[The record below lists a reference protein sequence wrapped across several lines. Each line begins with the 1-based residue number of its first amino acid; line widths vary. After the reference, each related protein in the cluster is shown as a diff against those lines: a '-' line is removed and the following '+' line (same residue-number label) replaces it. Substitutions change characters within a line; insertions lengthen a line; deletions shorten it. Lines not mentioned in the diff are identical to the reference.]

1 MKFSRIGLFWGLL
14 ALVLHLAVNGNYG
27 FFRDELYFI
36 ICGRHPALGY
46 VDQPSLIP
54 LLAALSQSFGV
65 SVFALRV
72 VPAICAGIAT
82 YAACVLAVEFGGG
95 AFAEIVAGAS
105 MVAAPEM
112 LALGFRLSPDTIELC
127 TWPILALLTLRVVRG
142 ADPRWWLAIG
152 AVTALA
158 AWSKYTVVFFV
169 AAMLIGL
176 LVTPQRRVLFSRWF
190 GAGAVLT
197 IVLVLPNFLWQLHNG
212 FPILQLLHND
222 YGKFLLKDPP
232 FPLQQIMIMSP
243 LLSVLWLTGLVWL
256 LYRPQTRFLG
266 IGYLALIGI
275 MWALQAKNYYPG
287 PVYPYLLAAGA
298 VPIEQWTRGSRSWRV
313 ATVAIII
320 LLGLPSAPFV
330 IPLLPMRTYIAY
342 QEVLGNIFH
351 IRFHVDRNAGNNIP
365 IQYYADMTGWPELA
379 QTVATIYHNLPPAE
393 RAQAT
398 VFTHNFGEAA
408 AIELY
413 RSQYDLP
420 PVLSGNNNYWIWG
433 TRGRTGN
440 VLIDVNGS
448 LPDDRVRFNSVKLAT
463 IFRNPYAMPYEN
475 HLRIYVCRGIH
486 EPLAT
491 LWPKLRNYSYGF
503 DGL

>member
-1 MKFSRIGLFWGLL
+1 MKFSRIGLFWAFVALL
-14 ALVLHLAVNGNYG
+14 LHLAVNGNYG

-36 ICGRHPALGY
+36 ICGRHPAFGY
-46 VDQPSLIP
+46 VDQPSLTP
-54 LLAALSQSFGV
+54 LLAALTQSFGV

-72 VPAICAGIAT
+72 IPGICAAIAT

-112 LALGFRLSPDTIELC
+112 LALGFRLSPDTIEFC
-127 TWPILALLTLRVVRG
+127 TWPVIALWTLRVVRG

-158 AWSKYTVVFFV
+158 MWSKYTVIFFV
-169 AAMLIGL
+169 VAIVFGL
-176 LVTPQRRVLFSRWF
+176 LVTPQRRTLLSPWF
-190 GAGAVLT
+190 GAGALLT
-197 IVLVLPNFLWQLHNG
+197 IVLVLPNFLWQMHNG
-212 FPILQLLHND
+212 FPILQLLRND

-243 LLSVLWLTGLVWL
+243 LLSVLWITGLVWL
-256 LYRPQTRFLG
+256 LYRPQTCFLG
-266 IGYLALIGI
+266 IGYLALIAM

-298 VPIEQWTRGSRSWRV
+298 VPIEQWTRGLRFWRV
-313 ATVAIII
+313 ATVATII
-320 LLGLPSAPFV
+320 LLGIPSAPFV
-330 IPLLPMRTYIAY
+330 IPVLPMRTFVAY
-342 QEVLGNIFH
+342 QETLGNFFH
-351 IRFHVDRNAGNNIP
+351 IRFHVDRNAGNNVP

-379 QTVATIYHNLPPAE
+379 QTVAAIYHGLPRAE
-393 RAQAT
+393 RTQAT

-413 RSQYDLP
+413 APRFDLP

-448 LPDDRVRFNSVKLAT
+448 LTDDRARFTSVQLAT

-486 EPLAT
+486 RPLAT